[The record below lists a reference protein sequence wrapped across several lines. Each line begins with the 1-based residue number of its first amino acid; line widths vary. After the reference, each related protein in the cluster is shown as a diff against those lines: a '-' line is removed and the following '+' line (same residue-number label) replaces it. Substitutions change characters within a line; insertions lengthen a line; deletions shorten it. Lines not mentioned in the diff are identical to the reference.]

1 MVVILSIYFLFFF
14 GNTKEICPRILVENY
29 INYLKKAYKFF
40 NEKENYRIVNNYINQ
55 LDIDER
61 KNIVIIEDLA
71 DRCYELKNFKGSL
84 FLYQKTIE
92 LKNKFEPNN
101 NNSINKTIEKVNQ
114 VNIEMEKYERN

>member
-1 MVVILSIYFLFFF
+1 MERDV
-14 GNTKEICPRILVENY
+14 
-29 INYLKKAYKFF
+29 YLIWL
-40 NEKENYRIVNNYINQ
+40 E
-55 LDIDER
+55 